1 MKSPVVL
8 GRHWEQGWTSCLRQ
22 GACAASGGA
31 GGRQGVSRLP
41 TTRRDAS
48 LAHRSASFAAYYSPH
63 VRYVRT
69 YVRTLPLRP
78 LSLSPP
84 FPRSVPP
91 RIHRRVEGA
100 RVRAC
105 VFLRGGILLQSFS
118 PFTQCANIING
129 KVCIPV
135 IGKRE
140 DRVVHR
146 GCTIS
151 LGYSAVTVATRKVIP
166 WKLLVYGRF
175 IMRRW
180 EEWWW
185 WWWWIGRG
193 LWRGTWIEIRG
204 NSLSLELGDEGPS
217 DSVDRRVK
225 WRKWTEGEKKVF
237 VFFFF
242 CSVFVCFLPLWW
254 RVSMSTRKLVIHRRR
269 TSGRKLATRVLQRV
283 TVTAVNDAKKCA

>member
-1 MKSPVVL
+1 MQAAARGLV
-8 GRHWEQGWTSCLRQ
+8 
-22 GACAASGGA
+22 ACQQHDA
-31 GGRQGVSRLP
+31 
-41 TTRRDAS
+41 TRRLRIARPV
-48 LAHRSASFAAYYSPH
+48 LPRITARTYAT
-63 VRYVRT
+63 YVRT
-69 YVRTLPLRP
+69 YVRSLFV

-166 WKLLVYGRF
+166 
-175 IMRRW
+175 
-180 EEWWW
+180 
-185 WWWWIGRG
+185 
-193 LWRGTWIEIRG
+193 
-204 NSLSLELGDEGPS
+204 
-217 DSVDRRVK
+217 
-225 WRKWTEGEKKVF
+225 
-237 VFFFF
+237 
-242 CSVFVCFLPLWW
+242 
-254 RVSMSTRKLVIHRRR
+254 
-269 TSGRKLATRVLQRV
+269 
-283 TVTAVNDAKKCA
+283 

>member
-1 MKSPVVL
+1 M
-8 GRHWEQGWTSCLRQ
+8 
-22 GACAASGGA
+22 
-31 GGRQGVSRLP
+31 
-41 TTRRDAS
+41 
-48 LAHRSASFAAYYSPH
+48 
-63 VRYVRT
+63 
-69 YVRTLPLRP
+69 
-78 LSLSPP
+78 
-84 FPRSVPP
+84 
-91 RIHRRVEGA
+91 
-100 RVRAC
+100 
-105 VFLRGGILLQSFS
+105 
-118 PFTQCANIING
+118 
-129 KVCIPV
+129 

-151 LGYSAVTVATRKVIP
+151 LGYFAVTVATRKVIP

>member
-1 MKSPVVL
+1 MQAAARGLV
-8 GRHWEQGWTSCLRQ
+8 
-22 GACAASGGA
+22 ACQQHDA
-31 GGRQGVSRLP
+31 
-41 TTRRDAS
+41 TRRLRIARPV
-48 LAHRSASFAAYYSPH
+48 LPRITARTYA
-63 VRYVRT
+63 T

-166 WKLLVYGRF
+166 
-175 IMRRW
+175 
-180 EEWWW
+180 
-185 WWWWIGRG
+185 
-193 LWRGTWIEIRG
+193 
-204 NSLSLELGDEGPS
+204 
-217 DSVDRRVK
+217 
-225 WRKWTEGEKKVF
+225 
-237 VFFFF
+237 
-242 CSVFVCFLPLWW
+242 
-254 RVSMSTRKLVIHRRR
+254 
-269 TSGRKLATRVLQRV
+269 
-283 TVTAVNDAKKCA
+283 